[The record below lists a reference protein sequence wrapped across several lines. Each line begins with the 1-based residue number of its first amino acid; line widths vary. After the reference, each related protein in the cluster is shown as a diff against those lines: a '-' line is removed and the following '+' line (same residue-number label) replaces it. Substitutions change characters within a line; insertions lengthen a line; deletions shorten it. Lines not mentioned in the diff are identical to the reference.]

1 MYHWNPN
8 LIWSFQGKRLEACE
22 IMENL
27 GENTYK
33 PAIIGALT
41 TIYLGLG
48 EESAALKLFEKS
60 VSWYKKNKVCSISV

>member
-1 MYHWNPN
+1 
-8 LIWSFQGKRLEACE
+8 
-22 IMENL
+22 MENL